1 MKAKRKTIDWKKQ
14 RERERF
20 YLRHGRF
27 PRPGEL
33 EASKGKPVL
42 LFGYN
47 TAK

>member
-1 MKAKRKTIDWKKQ
+1 MSKKNKIDWKKQ
-14 RERERF
+14 KEREKFFIRN
-20 YLRHGRF
+20 GRF

-33 EASKGKPVL
+33 DANKGKPVL